1 MLEATHTDLQKHVTQ
16 VNAILQAICERSSP
30 APLVNLSDG
39 VIALAKSCPHDLCRE
54 VITEFGIREIALR
67 LPIPNADSP
76 RFWIAIR
83 EQWGPSGKKHR
94 LTFIQC
100 GLKLYVGE
108 RTEEAIQCVRLEWV
122 APTCDENGVES
133 YQGTHAGHP
142 HWHIDQSALIGQE
155 DYLRSLEILTAPTSI
170 TPEIFTGDTPA
181 ALSRPLLDFS
191 WLQSIHFPARAQW
204 MQSEWDGLEVPGPH
218 QCEPKNLDE
227 LTHWWAGALRYF
239 STELS
244 G

>member
-1 MLEATHTDLQKHVTQ
+1 MLEATHTNLQKHVTD
-16 VNAILQAICERSSP
+16 VNAILQVICETPNP

-39 VIALAKSCPHDLCRE
+39 IIALAKSCPPGVCRE

-67 LPIPNADSP
+67 LPIPNPDSP

-94 LTFIQC
+94 LSFIQC

-122 APTCDENGVES
+122 APTLDDNGVES
-133 YQGTHAGHP
+133 YQGKHAGHP

-155 DYLRSLEILTAPTSI
+155 DYLRSLEILTAPTS
-170 TPEIFTGDTPA
+170 TTLEVFTGDTPA

-204 MQSEWDGLEVPGPH
+204 MQTKWDGQHVPGPH
-218 QCEPKNLDE
+218 QCEPNDLEE
-227 LTHWWAGALRYF
+227 LTHWWEGALRYF
-239 STELS
+239 SGELPR
-244 G
+244 